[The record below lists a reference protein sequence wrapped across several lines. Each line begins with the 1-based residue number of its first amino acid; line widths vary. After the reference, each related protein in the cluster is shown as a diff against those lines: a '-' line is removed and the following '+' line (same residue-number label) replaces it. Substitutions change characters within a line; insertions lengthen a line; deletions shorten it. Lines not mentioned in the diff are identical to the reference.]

1 VKARPTLAE
10 VRGWPGTVNVEDAA
24 LALGVSRATLYAALA
39 RGDRPVQ
46 IIQVG
51 HRTKVLTS
59 SLIAV
64 LEGHGQAVS
73 A

>member
-1 VKARPTLAE
+1 MSRPTLAE
-10 VRGWPGTVNVEDAA
+10 VRGWAATINVEDAA
-24 LALGVSRATLYAALA
+24 LALGVSRATLYSALA

-46 IIQVG
+46 VIQVG

-64 LEGHGQAVS
+64 LEGRGQAVN